1 MAHVFG
7 LSPKSPAA
15 RLVCGERPGGES
27 CHTVL
32 ALSGPLPSGVRPGPD
47 VTRRGVSAGP
57 AVWVKAV
64 EAVRPFPSP
73 PSNTAEDGKCPPSR
87 FDNAVFSWPW
97 TAQSPILAINWSF
110 IGESAMGA
118 RRQAGERQSAPS
130 CERVSSEREKI
141 VWPLLRRPLPAAR
154 WPHAKPIS
162 VALADPTPAR
172 RPPAAWISTADKPK
186 DEHHVAARVCTIL
199 HAWEVGTAL
208 PTHIRSPQVERPTT
222 TTLLSAPSEYRYHR
236 LLPRQHERTPI
247 QGHLGG
253 PV

>member
-1 MAHVFG
+1 MRARWVGDDVPSPVQSCLVTVDYRYVTKCFDFISFSAAFLDTPKEPSGDGTCLVFG

-57 AVWVKAV
+57 EVWVKVV

-73 PSNTAEDGKCPPSR
+73 PSNAAEDGKCPPSR

-110 IGESAMGA
+110 IGESAVGA
-118 RRQAGERQSAPS
+118 RRQAGERQSARR
-130 CERVSSEREKI
+130 ERVSSEREKNCLAAF
-141 VWPLLRRPLPAAR
+141 PPAAAR
-154 WPHAKPIS
+154 CPTQPKS
-162 VALADPTPAR
+162 VALADPPL
-172 RPPAAWISTADKPK
+172 PVVPL
-186 DEHHVAARVCTIL
+186 L
-199 HAWEVGTAL
+199 HGYPQ
-208 PTHIRSPQVERPTT
+208 PTSQKTNTT
-222 TTLLSAPSEYRYHR
+222 
-236 LLPRQHERTPI
+236 
-247 QGHLGG
+247 
-253 PV
+253 